1 MVQILREKIANLHS
15 SKFILLEIDGAES
28 LRLLA
33 RYNYR
38 TSINPTTMAKQ
49 PATKK
54 SATEYIPLTEEQVNQ
69 IGGEIM
75 GRDPEGW
82 SPAVFLTRF
91 LSFFGVDPAVVVE
104 VWDLIQ
110 VPFIDDGDL
119 SHAQPKHLMWALLF
133 LRKYGDESEMAR
145 LAGGFG
151 GAVDE
156 KTFRKWSKIFVHQ
169 IASLKYNVVSSFV
182 IGSSCSFH
190 VTDRC
195 FWSLFVADHLGEPK
209 GR

>member
-1 MVQILREKIANLHS
+1 
-15 SKFILLEIDGAES
+15 
-28 LRLLA
+28 
-33 RYNYR
+33 
-38 TSINPTTMAKQ
+38 
-49 PATKK
+49 
-54 SATEYIPLTEEQVNQ
+54 
-69 IGGEIM
+69 M

-82 SPAVFLTRF
+82 SKNVFRTRF

-104 VWDLIQ
+104 VWDLIR

-169 IASLKYNVVSSFV
+169 ITSLKYNVVSSFV
-182 IGSSCSFH
+182 IGSSCSFR
-190 VTDRC
+190 VTDCC

-209 GR
+209 GRGRRKRLFDFSGWNRCPDSISNKWVLSRSMVHKEIQCKWSPV